1 MFYTG
6 NGDDGNTSIFGCCDQ
21 RLSKSSAIACALG
34 DLDELNSFL
43 GVCKVKL
50 KENDVA
56 IGKDGC
62 HKIIDD
68 IQQNL
73 FIIQAEIAGVDKKI
87 TEEKIK
93 EVESLVAKIEE
104 ELPPIKSFFVSG
116 EAELSSLFD
125 FSRTIARRA
134 ERKVVEVKEEG
145 IIKVNPNTLI
155 YLNRLSSLLYA
166 MARIVNYRLGIKEPS
181 PRYTLT

>member
-1 MFYTG
+1 MLYTG
-6 NGDDGNTSIFGCCDQ
+6 KGDDGNTNIFGCCDQ
-21 RLSKSSAIACALG
+21 RLSKSSVVASALG

-43 GVCKVKL
+43 GVCKVKS
-50 KENDVA
+50 KENEIV
-56 IGKDGC
+56 IGKDSC
-62 HKIIDD
+62 HKIVDD

-73 FIIQAEIAGVDKKI
+73 FIIQAEVAGGDKEIA
-87 TEEKIK
+87 EEKIK
-93 EVESLVAKIEE
+93 EVEDLITKIEE
-104 ELPPIKSFFVSG
+104 ELPPIKNFFVSG

-145 IIKVNPNTLI
+145 KVEVGPNTLA

-166 MARIVNYRLGIKEPS
+166 MARIVNHRLGIKEPS
-181 PRYTLT
+181 PHY

>member
-1 MFYTG
+1 MIYTG
-6 NGDDGNTSIFGCCDQ
+6 KGDDGNTNIFGCCDQ

-43 GVCKVKL
+43 GVCKVKS
-50 KENDVA
+50 KENEII
-56 IGKDGC
+56 IGKDSC
-62 HKIIDD
+62 HKIIDN

-73 FIIQAEIAGVDKKI
+73 FIIQAEVAGGDKKI
-87 TEEKIK
+87 GEERVK
-93 EVESLVAKIEE
+93 EVEALIASIEE
-104 ELPPIKSFFVSG
+104 ELPPITSFFVSG
-116 EAELSSLFD
+116 GAELSSMFD

-145 IIKVNPNTLI
+145 KVEVSSNTLA

-166 MARIVNYRLGIKEPS
+166 MARIVNHRLGIVEPS
-181 PRYTLT
+181 PRY